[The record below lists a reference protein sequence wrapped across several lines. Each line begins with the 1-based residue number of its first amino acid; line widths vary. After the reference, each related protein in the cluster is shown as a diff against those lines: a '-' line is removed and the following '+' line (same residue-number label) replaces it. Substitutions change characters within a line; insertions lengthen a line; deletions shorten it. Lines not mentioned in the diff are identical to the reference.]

1 MTTASLAALT
11 DDPRLQEL
19 ADLLKRPRTFNLVTA
34 LGLGRQELR
43 HSDLLAFLLD
53 PAQPHGL
60 GDRFA
65 RLILARAAAVGP
77 RALPVERL
85 QLTRLSVRR
94 EWRYIDILL
103 ESPDDR
109 LAVIIENKVDADEL
123 THQLDTYYREMELLR
138 PGWTIF
144 GIFLTPTG
152 TLPAAKHNRARYAP
166 LTYGDVAAALE
177 ELEPTAAEPAAR
189 LLLAHYAQL
198 IRSTITMDHREDLTR
213 LGCKLY
219 VQHREALEVINAARA
234 ARQNMVQRW
243 FTELLRTAMTNQPGL
258 LREDS
263 PPTTSGVRY
272 ITRFAPVEWYCSKFQ
287 VAERWTPSGLVL
299 LFQFLHEPG
308 GEGVWLDLCVGPAA
322 PQHREL
328 RDRLYALAQAGTPFT
343 PWYSDPSSPYFSIYG
358 RTILAKETNFFGE
371 YDDAQIRQAID
382 EGWAAFLRDDLPRI
396 MATVRAIILNDGLP
410 A

>member
-19 ADLLKRPRTFNLVTA
+19 ADLLKRPGAFNLVTA
-34 LGLGRQELR
+34 LGLSRQELR

-60 GDRFA
+60 GDAFA
-65 RLILARAAAVGP
+65 RMLLARAAAVGP
-77 RALPVERL
+77 RSLPVERL
-85 QLTRLSVRR
+85 KLTRLSVWR

-103 ESPDDR
+103 ESRDDH

-177 ELEPTAAEPAAR
+177 ELEPTATEPAAR
-189 LLLAHYAQL
+189 LLLGHYAQL

-219 VQHREALEVINAARA
+219 VQHREALEAINAARA
-234 ARQNMVQRW
+234 ARQNMIQRW
-243 FTELLRTAMTNQPGL
+243 FTGLLRTSIANQPDL
-258 LREDS
+258 LKEES
-263 PPTTSGVRY
+263 QTTSGMRY
-272 ITRFAPVEWYCSKFQ
+272 ITRFAPVEWYCPKLQ

-322 PQHREL
+322 PQHHEL
-328 RDRLYALAQAGTPFT
+328 RNRLYGLAQAGAPFT
-343 PWYSDPSSPYFSIYG
+343 SWYSDPSSPYFSIYG
-358 RTILAKETNFFGE
+358 RTFLAKETNFFAE

-382 EGWAAFLRDDLPRI
+382 EGWAAFLRDDLPAIMTMIRARI
-396 MATVRAIILNDGLP
+396 LL
-410 A
+410 